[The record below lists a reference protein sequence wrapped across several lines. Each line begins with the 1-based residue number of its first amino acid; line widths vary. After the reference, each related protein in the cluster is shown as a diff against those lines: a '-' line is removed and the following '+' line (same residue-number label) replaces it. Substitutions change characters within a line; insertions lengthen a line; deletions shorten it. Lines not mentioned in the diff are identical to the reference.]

1 MIRFD
6 QPPFRLKRRGQLFF
20 KKIVFDLE
28 SANLFVKLG
37 LEGFGLLIRPM
48 RGAGEQ
54 RFSPFQQLAFPVTNL
69 RGMDLVMTRQLTSG
83 VSLFE
88 SGKSHLRFEL
98 G

>member
-1 MIRFD
+1 M
-6 QPPFRLKRRGQLFF
+6 RLKTTL
-20 KKIVFDLE
+20 D
-28 SANLFVKLG
+28 
-37 LEGFGLLIRPM
+37 
-48 RGAGEQ
+48 
-54 RFSPFQQLAFPVTNL
+54 QQLAFPVTNL